1 MISAVGMQTSALIAI
16 VVLLVALS
24 GVLASLSRGD
34 SSPTN
39 GRELTG
45 EPTGRKGLDRAMHH
59 EFGPKFGVIFRALSW
74 AAVGLAVAV
83 GTLAIVEATLHQRW
97 ESRSSQRVEAWRA
110 SDVAVPDL

>member
-1 MISAVGMQTSALIAI
+1 MY
-16 VVLLVALS
+16 
-24 GVLASLSRGD
+24 
-34 SSPTN
+34 
-39 GRELTG
+39 
-45 EPTGRKGLDRAMHH
+45 H

>member
-1 MISAVGMQTSALIAI
+1 

-24 GVLASLSRGD
+24 RVLASLSRGD

-59 EFGPKFGVIFRALSW
+59 EFGPKIGAIFRGLSW

-83 GTLAIVEATLHQRW
+83 GTLAMVEATLHQRW

-110 SDVAVPDL
+110 SDVAVPDS

>member
-24 GVLASLSRGD
+24 RVLASLSRGD

-39 GRELTG
+39 GCEPTG
-45 EPTGRKGLDRAMHH
+45 EPTGRKSLDRATHH

-83 GTLAIVEATLHQRW
+83 GTLAIVEATLNQRW

-110 SDVAVPDL
+110 SDVAVPDS

>member
-24 GVLASLSRGD
+24 RVLASLSRGD

-45 EPTGRKGLDRAMHH
+45 EPAEHASTVLPRPVPAPRAGSQSRTR
-59 EFGPKFGVIFRALSW
+59 ERG
-74 AAVGLAVAV
+74 AAHG
-83 GTLAIVEATLHQRW
+83 
-97 ESRSSQRVEAWRA
+97 
-110 SDVAVPDL
+110 

>member
-24 GVLASLSRGD
+24 RVLASLSRGD

-74 AAVGLAVAV
+74 AAIGLAVTV

>member
-24 GVLASLSRGD
+24 RVLASLSRGD
-34 SSPTN
+34 APSGDLFEGTRD
-39 GRELTG
+39 REHH
-45 EPTGRKGLDRAMHH
+45 RATHH
-59 EFGPKFGVIFRALSW
+59 EFGPKIGAIFRGLSW

>member
-24 GVLASLSRGD
+24 RVLASLSRGD

-39 GRELTG
+39 GCEPTG
-45 EPTGRKGLDRAMHH
+45 EPTGRKSLDRATHH

-83 GTLAIVEATLHQRW
+83 GTLAIVEATLNQRW

>member
-24 GVLASLSRGD
+24 RVLASLSRGD

-39 GRELTG
+39 GRE
-45 EPTGRKGLDRAMHH
+45 PTGRKSLDRATHH

-74 AAVGLAVAV
+74 GAVGLAVAV
-83 GTLAIVEATLHQRW
+83 GALALVEATLHQRW

-110 SDVAVPDL
+110 SDFAVPDS

>member
-24 GVLASLSRGD
+24 RVLASLGRRDAPSGD
-34 SSPTN
+34 LFEGTSD
-39 GRELTG
+39 RE
-45 EPTGRKGLDRAMHH
+45 RHRAMHH

-74 AAVGLAVAV
+74 AAVGLAVAA
-83 GTLAIVEATLHQRW
+83 GTLAIVEATLHLRW

-110 SDVAVPDL
+110 SDVAVPDS